1 MYVSSETSPT
11 NNNRYKLPCL
21 IQIWIHLLEQYLS
34 VPLKTCYTEI
44 KYKICAK
51 LSNSQKNKIST
62 HLTSCTASI
71 NMYSSVA
78 FSKVMLNHYCC
89 MFWRNKFVKTQEIN
103 NFSRDLKAFRH
114 TVWYFTIDQDNDSHI
129 KLHIQPICHGLLY
142 DWFWSYFNDFVLNAN
157 CYSVT
162 YG

>member
-1 MYVSSETSPT
+1 MWRKAHQSILSRMNLLYCCCQIQEKRNNVSYMYLKLVYCMSHRKHPQQITTDINCLVWYKYEYIYY
-11 NNNRYKLPCL
+11 NN
-21 IQIWIHLLEQYLS
+21 I
-34 VPLKTCYTEI
+34 PLKTWYTEI

-103 NFSRDLKAFRH
+103 NFSRDLKRFDIRFD
-114 TVWYFTIDQDNDSHI
+114 TSQ
-129 KLHIQPICHGLLY
+129 
-142 DWFWSYFNDFVLNAN
+142 
-157 CYSVT
+157 
-162 YG
+162 